1 MGNTSIEPQPLCLS
15 LSQPFLGQTG
25 LGPPNSFLWLH
36 LASDLSSPQTMVYF
50 KTKLKT
56 PLLNGYNFN
65 LWFVDFDLAGGQGVG
80 SWDTV
85 RVNCFG
91 KETRGFV
98 GTISLQLTLGK
109 TLVHVWKN
117 RKKNTMKGSFIVEQ
131 RVKLVSYQK
140 QEIIRCFI
148 DSWSPEKITHHP
160 NSMIP
165 SLFLHQ
171 HLEGRAHQ
179 TVLPEPP
186 ARLPSWFGA
195 LHLGGSDVWSM
206 SEWQSATAVGA
217 GQRTTSPGAC
227 ILSELECPKP
237 S

>member
-15 LSQPFLGQTG
+15 LSQSFLGQTG

-65 LWFVDFDLAGGQGVG
+65 LWFVHFDLAGGHSVG
-80 SWDTV
+80 PRDTA

-91 KETRGFV
+91 KEKRGFV

-109 TLVHVWKN
+109 TLVYVWKN
-117 RKKNTMKGSFIVEQ
+117 IKKNTMKGSFIVEQ

-140 QEIIRCFI
+140 QEIIECFI
-148 DSWSPEKITHHP
+148 DSWSPEKITRYP

-165 SLFLHQ
+165 SLVLHQ
-171 HLEGRAHQ
+171 PLEGRAHQ
-179 TVLPEPP
+179 TIPPGPP
-186 ARLPSWFGA
+186 ARLHSWFGA
-195 LHLGGSDVWSM
+195 LHLGGSDAQSM

-217 GQRTTSPGAC
+217 GQKTTSPGAC
-227 ILSELECPKP
+227 ILSELGCPRP